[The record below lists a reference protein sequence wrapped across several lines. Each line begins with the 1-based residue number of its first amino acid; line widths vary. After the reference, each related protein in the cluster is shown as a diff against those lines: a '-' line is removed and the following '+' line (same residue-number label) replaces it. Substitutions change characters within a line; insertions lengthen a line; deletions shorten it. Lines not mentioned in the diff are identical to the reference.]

1 MKGSIAPWGC
11 QRVGRKGGQ
20 RWRKKGKNSW
30 RFRIIKEVGLEA
42 FYREQM
48 AERGRMGV
56 REEVERRPGT
66 AGEQRGRGRETEKE
80 VGKHKLNEV
89 ETSRVQVGQGTGS
102 RSMLN

>member
-1 MKGSIAPWGC
+1 MGVPERGGKE
-11 QRVGRKGGQ
+11 GRDC
-20 RWRKKGKNSW
+20 W

-56 REEVERRPGT
+56 REEVERRTGT
-66 AGEQRGRGRETEKE
+66 AGAQRGRERETEKK

-89 ETSRVQVGQGTGS
+89 ETSSVQVWERIRS
-102 RSMLN
+102 R